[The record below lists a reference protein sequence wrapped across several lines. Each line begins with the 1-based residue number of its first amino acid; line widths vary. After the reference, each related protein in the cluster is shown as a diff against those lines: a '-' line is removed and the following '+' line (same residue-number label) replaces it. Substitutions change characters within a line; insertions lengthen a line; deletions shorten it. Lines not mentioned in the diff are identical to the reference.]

1 MAAAC
6 GAAVAVIALCL
17 TPDWFQFAAHG
28 SEAPLAVAFMLW
40 AVDRHLDGRRG
51 QALALG
57 TLACLLRPE
66 LVPFLGLYWIWM
78 FAAEPRLRPALA
90 GVALLLPAAW
100 VIPEWIGSGN
110 PLDGGRQARSEPV
123 WSLSLAEQP
132 WRRALERIHNHAGL
146 AVELLM
152 GVAVVGALVRRRP
165 AVLVLAGAAL
175 AEAALYVAMTEAGF
189 SGNPRYVLPA
199 LTLACVLAGVGTAE
213 LIGLGMS
220 LPAPRWRPAATA
232 AVLVALL
239 LLCAPFVSTRAER
252 LDGEVSQ
259 VGVRMRIHRELD
271 RAVARLGGPAAIAA
285 QGPATA
291 NRALHSRLA
300 WLLGVPMGAVESTAD
315 YRLVFRSRYE
325 LLVGRVYLRGRAHSR
340 RTLARVGSFWVYRR
354 NPPVYMAF
362 AGH

>member
-1 MAAAC
+1 M
-6 GAAVAVIALCL
+6 
-17 TPDWFQFAAHG
+17 
-28 SEAPLAVAFMLW
+28 
-40 AVDRHLDGRRG
+40 
-51 QALALG
+51 
-57 TLACLLRPE
+57 
-66 LVPFLGLYWIWM
+66 
-78 FAAEPRLRPALA
+78 
-90 GVALLLPAAW
+90 
-100 VIPEWIGSGN
+100 
-110 PLDGGRQARSEPV
+110 
-123 WSLSLAEQP
+123 
-132 WRRALERIHNHAGL
+132 
-146 AVELLM
+146 
-152 GVAVVGALVRRRP
+152 
-165 AVLVLAGAAL
+165 
-175 AEAALYVAMTEAGF
+175 
-189 SGNPRYVLPA
+189 
-199 LTLACVLAGVGTAE
+199 
-213 LIGLGMS
+213 
-220 LPAPRWRPAATA
+220 
-232 AVLVALL
+232 LVALL